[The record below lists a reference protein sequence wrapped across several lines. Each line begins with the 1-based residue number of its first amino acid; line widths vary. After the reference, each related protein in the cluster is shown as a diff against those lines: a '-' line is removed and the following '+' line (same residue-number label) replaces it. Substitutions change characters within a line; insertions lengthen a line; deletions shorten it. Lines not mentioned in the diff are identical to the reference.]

1 MNESLNFQIQRLRM
15 IKATAD
21 LFPEYRPDNVE
32 PAEMQA
38 MDVAAMAVDATY
50 DSAEATLRLG
60 RGMYEEAVVA
70 GHNAAI
76 GIYANMKS
84 RYRNDRSSLAAIV
97 RLPVDDETPNQTHT
111 RMDQMAALWEMLP
124 RPADQPIPPPPEPD
138 LYVPWPGMSLGVF
151 TGLRDNIRAM
161 QAAQPAKQQGFE
173 KAEGDLN
180 AEIETL
186 RDFTT
191 AALQQ
196 GRGQFPNGPARDC
209 IDAVP
214 IEPSTQPPGEATI
227 LGAEQI
233 EDRRM
238 QFTMA
243 ALHAT
248 SWVVEL
254 APPGEPLV
262 WTEVGVTDAP
272 VFRSQPLDAGNHFV
286 RATGRN
292 SRGDGPPSPPA
303 EFTVT

>member
-1 MNESLNFQIQRLRM
+1 MNETLTFQIQRLRM

-21 LFPEYRPDNVE
+21 LFPDYRPDSVE
-32 PAEMQA
+32 PAAMQA
-38 MDVAAMAVDATY
+38 MDVAAMAIDAAY

-60 RGMYEEAVVA
+60 RGAYEEAVVA

-84 RYRNDRSSLAAIV
+84 RFRNDKSSLSAIV
-97 RLPVDDETPNQTHT
+97 RLPVDDETPNQTHA
-111 RMDQMAALWEMLP
+111 RMDQMAALWAKLP
-124 RPADQPIPPPPEPD
+124 RPADQPVPPPPD
-138 LYVPWPGMSLGVF
+138 LYVPWPGMTLAVF
-151 TGLRDNIRAM
+151 TALRDAIRAM
-161 QAAQPAKQQGFE
+161 QAALPPKLQGFE
-173 KAEGDLN
+173 QAEGNLN
-180 AEIETL
+180 AEIDTL

-196 GRGQFPNGPARDC
+196 GRGQFPSGPARDC

-214 IEPSTQPPGEATI
+214 IEPSTQPPAEAAI
-227 LGAEQI
+227 LGVGQI
-233 EDRRM
+233 EDRRVEV
-238 QFTMA
+238 TMA

-262 WTEVGVTDAP
+262 WTEVGVSDAP

-286 RATGRN
+286 RAIGRN